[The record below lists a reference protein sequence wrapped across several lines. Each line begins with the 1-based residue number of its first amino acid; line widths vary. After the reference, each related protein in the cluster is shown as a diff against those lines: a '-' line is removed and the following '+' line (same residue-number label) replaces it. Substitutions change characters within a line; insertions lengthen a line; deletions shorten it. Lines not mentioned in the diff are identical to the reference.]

1 MISRG
6 QHRARSWGRLGTT
19 VVAAAASAAG
29 LVIAFGAPNAS
40 AAADIPPNSACEA
53 RGVQLLGGVLAH
65 ANPQVTPCAADNATL
80 VHLNPTNLGLV
91 NVSTG
96 VVRSRTIV
104 SDLFSHGVFTGQK
117 FRASAD
123 LANLRIYVGP
133 LQVGTPLVFA
143 DVIRAQSQATNH
155 VHAAGIH
162 KCKATGTAYIANL
175 LVAGLPVNT
184 SGAGTVIPLVLGL
197 SLHLNEQTTG
207 PDGSVTETALS
218 LVLGTG
224 PTAQTLLAIA
234 QTTAGGGCTTD
245 AP

>member
-1 MISRG
+1 MGTRG
-6 QHRARSWGRLGTT
+6 QHRARSAGRTT
-19 VVAAAASAAG
+19 AALISALAGVAG
-29 LVIAFGAPNAS
+29 LAIAVGAPDAV
-40 AAADIPPNSACEA
+40 AVIPADSACEA

-80 VHLNPTNLGLV
+80 VHIKPTNLGLV
-91 NVSTG
+91 NISTG

-104 SDLFSHGVFTGQK
+104 SDLYSHGVFTGQK

-162 KCKATGTAYIANL
+162 KCKATGTAYIGNL
-175 LVAGLPVNT
+175 LVAGLPVNV
-184 SGAGTVIPLVLGL
+184 SGSGTVIQLVLGL
-197 SLHLNEQTTG
+197 SLHLSEQTTG

-218 LVLGTG
+218 LVLGSG
-224 PTAQTLLAIA
+224 PTAQTLLAIG
-234 QTTAGGGCTTD
+234 QTTAGGGCTTE